1 MSDDF
6 RAIASEFWAHSGV
19 GGDPPRDLESAVLWS
34 LPVYVVK
41 IPRLATEGVRA
52 WLEERGL
59 VNLAPPGARRLRA
72 CIVSARGVGF
82 TFIDGADSEAE
93 QRYSLAHEVA
103 HFLLDYFLPR
113 RRAIDVLGDGI
124 LDVLNGERSPS
135 DQERFSAVLRG
146 VKLGVYSRLW
156 DRGPDGLAR
165 DLEAVGREDAA
176 DALALELLAPRG
188 EATKAAREL
197 GWDPDAVAEALTRRF
212 LLPTDIA
219 SAYAKTLCIA
229 FRPSTSFR
237 EWLGVK
243 ER

>member
-1 MSDDF
+1 MSDHF
-6 RAIASEFWAHSGV
+6 RAVASEFWAQSGV

-41 IPRLATEGVRA
+41 VPRLGTEAVRV

-59 VNLAPPGARRLRA
+59 VDLAPPGARRLRA
-72 CIVSARGVGF
+72 CIVAAKGMGLI
-82 TFIDGADSEAE
+82 FIDGADPEAE

-113 RRAIDVLGDGI
+113 RRAVELLGAGI
-124 LDVLNGERSPS
+124 LDVLNGDRSPS

-156 DRGPDGLAR
+156 DRGPDGLAL
-165 DLEAVGREDAA
+165 DIDAVGREDAA

-219 SAYAKTLCIA
+219 STYAKGLCITG
-229 FRPSTSFR
+229 RPSTSFR

-243 ER
+243 EQ